1 MKTSNPDSHFGR
13 TFRQLREA
21 SGLTVE
27 EFCRQYNA
35 RFDGRMNKST
45 VSRYENSL
53 QEPMI
58 STVKK
63 VAIFF
68 SVDPSDLLGYS
79 VTPSD
84 APALSPQLQA
94 LADAL
99 DRLNE
104 EGQEKLLD
112 YAADL
117 VAGGRYKKVSLSLLE
132 NKNAAAARSG
142 DRMNVAS
149 VSAEDEEAAL
159 PSSSHNSNI

>member
-27 EFCRQYNA
+27 EFCKQYNA

-79 VTPSD
+79 ISASA
-84 APALSPQLQA
+84 APAALSPQLQA

-99 DRLNE
+99 DQLND

-117 VAGGRYKKVSLSLLE
+117 VAGGRYIKTC
-132 NKNAAAARSG
+132 ASG
-142 DRMNVAS
+142 LGQAQ
-149 VSAEDEEAAL
+149 A
-159 PSSSHNSNI
+159 

>member
-27 EFCRQYNA
+27 EFCKQYNA

-79 VTPSD
+79 VTPSA
-84 APALSPQLQA
+84 APAALSPRLQA

-99 DRLNE
+99 DQLNE

-117 VAGGRYKKVSLSLLE
+117 VAGGRYIKTC
-132 NKNAAAARSG
+132 ASG
-142 DRMNVAS
+142 LGQAQ
-149 VSAEDEEAAL
+149 A
-159 PSSSHNSNI
+159 

>member
-21 SGLTVE
+21 AGLTVE
-27 EFCRQYNA
+27 EFCKQYNS

-45 VSRYENSL
+45 VSRYENNL

-68 SVDPSDLLGYS
+68 SVDPSDLLGYPVCAS
-79 VTPSD
+79 AVP
-84 APALSPQLQA
+84 AALSPQLQA

-99 DRLNE
+99 DQLNE

-117 VAGGRYKKVSLSLLE
+117 VAGGRYIKTC
-132 NKNAAAARSG
+132 ASG
-142 DRMNVAS
+142 LGQAQ
-149 VSAEDEEAAL
+149 A
-159 PSSSHNSNI
+159 

>member
-63 VAIFF
+63 VAVFF

-79 VTPSD
+79 VDVPA
-84 APALSPQLQA
+84 APVLSPELAALSA
-94 LADAL
+94 AL
-99 DRLNE
+99 DQLNE
-104 EGQEKLLD
+104 EGREKLLD

-117 VAGGRYKKVSLSLLE
+117 VAGGRYIK
-132 NKNAAAARSG
+132 SG
-142 DRMNVAS
+142 AS
-149 VSAEDEEAAL
+149 GLGQAQA
-159 PSSSHNSNI
+159 

>member
-1 MKTSNPDSHFGR
+1 MKTSNPDRHFGR
-13 TFRQLREA
+13 TLRQLREA

-27 EFCRQYNA
+27 EFCRLYNA

-63 VAIFF
+63 VATFF

-79 VTPSD
+79 VDTPS
-84 APALSPQLQA
+84 APILSPE
-94 LADAL
+94 LAVLSSAL
-99 DRLNE
+99 DQLNE
-104 EGQEKLLD
+104 EGREKLLD

-117 VAGGRYKKVSLSLLE
+117 VACGRYIKSC
-132 NKNAAAARSG
+132 ASG
-142 DRMNVAS
+142 LGQAQ
-149 VSAEDEEAAL
+149 A
-159 PSSSHNSNI
+159 

>member
-27 EFCRQYNA
+27 EFCKQYNA

-79 VTPSD
+79 VSASS
-84 APALSPQLQA
+84 APAALSPQLQA
-94 LADAL
+94 LSDAL
-99 DRLNE
+99 DQLNE

-117 VAGGRYKKVSLSLLE
+117 VAGGRYIKTG
-132 NKNAAAARSG
+132 ASG
-142 DRMNVAS
+142 LDQAQ
-149 VSAEDEEAAL
+149 A
-159 PSSSHNSNI
+159 

>member
-27 EFCRQYNA
+27 EFCKQYNA

-45 VSRYENSL
+45 VSRYENNL

-79 VTPSD
+79 VSASAAPS
-84 APALSPQLQA
+84 ALSPQLQS
-94 LADAL
+94 LSDAL
-99 DRLNE
+99 DQLND

-112 YAADL
+112 YASDL
-117 VAGGRYKKVSLSLLE
+117 VASGRYI
-132 NKNAAAARSG
+132 KNHSPELDQAQS
-142 DRMNVAS
+142 
-149 VSAEDEEAAL
+149 
-159 PSSSHNSNI
+159 

>member
-27 EFCRQYNA
+27 EFCKQYNA

-84 APALSPQLQA
+84 APALSPRLQA

-117 VAGGRYKKVSLSLLE
+117 VAGGRYKKVPLSLLE
-132 NKNAAAARSG
+132 NKNTAAARSG

-149 VSAEDEEAAL
+149 VSVEDEDAAL
-159 PSSSHNSNI
+159 PSPSHQSDI

>member
-21 SGLTVE
+21 AGLTVE
-27 EFCRQYNA
+27 EFCKQYNA

-79 VTPSD
+79 VCASA
-84 APALSPQLQA
+84 APAALSPQLQT

-99 DRLNE
+99 DQLNE

-117 VAGGRYKKVSLSLLE
+117 VASGRYIKTC
-132 NKNAAAARSG
+132 ASG
-142 DRMNVAS
+142 LGQAQ
-149 VSAEDEEAAL
+149 A
-159 PSSSHNSNI
+159 

>member
-27 EFCRQYNA
+27 EFCKQYNA

-79 VTPSD
+79 VSASA
-84 APALSPQLQA
+84 APAALSPQLQA

-99 DRLNE
+99 DQLND

-117 VAGGRYKKVSLSLLE
+117 VAGGRYIKTC
-132 NKNAAAARSG
+132 ASG
-142 DRMNVAS
+142 LGQAQ
-149 VSAEDEEAAL
+149 A
-159 PSSSHNSNI
+159 

>member
-1 MKTSNPDSHFGR
+1 MKTSNPDSHFGC

-21 SGLTVE
+21 AGLTVE
-27 EFCRQYNA
+27 EFCKQYNS

-45 VSRYENSL
+45 VSRYENNL

-68 SVDPSDLLGYS
+68 SVDPSDLLGYPVCAS
-79 VTPSD
+79 A
-84 APALSPQLQA
+84 APAALSPQLQA

-99 DRLNE
+99 DQLND

-117 VAGGRYKKVSLSLLE
+117 VAGGRYIKTC
-132 NKNAAAARSG
+132 ASG
-142 DRMNVAS
+142 LDQAQ
-149 VSAEDEEAAL
+149 A
-159 PSSSHNSNI
+159 

>member
-63 VAIFF
+63 VAVFF

-79 VTPSD
+79 VDGPA
-84 APALSPQLQA
+84 APALSPELAA
-94 LADAL
+94 LSAAL
-99 DRLNE
+99 DQLNE
-104 EGQEKLLD
+104 EGREKLLD

-117 VAGGRYKKVSLSLLE
+117 VAGGRYIK
-132 NKNAAAARSG
+132 SG
-142 DRMNVAS
+142 AS
-149 VSAEDEEAAL
+149 GLGQAQA
-159 PSSSHNSNI
+159 

>member
-21 SGLTVE
+21 AGLTVE
-27 EFCRQYNA
+27 EFCKQYNA

-79 VTPSD
+79 VCASA
-84 APALSPQLQA
+84 APAALSPQLQT

-99 DRLNE
+99 DQLNE

-117 VAGGRYKKVSLSLLE
+117 VAGGRYIKTC
-132 NKNAAAARSG
+132 ASG
-142 DRMNVAS
+142 LDQAQV
-149 VSAEDEEAAL
+149 
-159 PSSSHNSNI
+159 

>member
-27 EFCRQYNA
+27 EFCKQYNA

-79 VTPSD
+79 V
-84 APALSPQLQA
+84 APTAAAAALSPRLQA

-99 DRLNE
+99 DQLNE

-117 VAGGRYKKVSLSLLE
+117 VAGGRYIKTC
-132 NKNAAAARSG
+132 ASG
-142 DRMNVAS
+142 LGQAQ
-149 VSAEDEEAAL
+149 A
-159 PSSSHNSNI
+159 

>member
-63 VAIFF
+63 VAVFF

-79 VTPSD
+79 VDVPA
-84 APALSPQLQA
+84 APALSPELAA
-94 LADAL
+94 LSAAL
-99 DRLNE
+99 DQLNE
-104 EGQEKLLD
+104 EGREKLLD

-117 VAGGRYKKVSLSLLE
+117 VAGGRYIK
-132 NKNAAAARSG
+132 SG
-142 DRMNVAS
+142 AS
-149 VSAEDEEAAL
+149 GLGQAQA
-159 PSSSHNSNI
+159 

>member
-1 MKTSNPDSHFGR
+1 MKTSNPDRHFGR
-13 TFRQLREA
+13 TFRHLREA

-35 RFDGRMNKST
+35 RFGGRMNKST

-63 VAIFF
+63 VAVFF

-79 VTPSD
+79 VD
-84 APALSPQLQA
+84 APAAPTLSPELAA
-94 LADAL
+94 LSSAL
-99 DRLNE
+99 DQLNE

-117 VAGGRYKKVSLSLLE
+117 VASGRYIKSCPPGLDKE
-132 NKNAAAARSG
+132 QA
-142 DRMNVAS
+142 
-149 VSAEDEEAAL
+149 
-159 PSSSHNSNI
+159 

>member
-21 SGLTVE
+21 AGLTVE
-27 EFCRQYNA
+27 EFCKQYNA

-79 VTPSD
+79 VG
-84 APALSPQLQA
+84 APATLSPQLQA

-99 DRLNE
+99 DQLNE
-104 EGQEKLLD
+104 EGRKKLLD

-132 NKNAAAARSG
+132 NKNMAAARSG

-149 VSAEDEEAAL
+149 VSVEDEDAAL
-159 PSSSHNSNI
+159 PSPSHQSDI